1 MQVFDEATK
10 QWVNIRNCI
19 KIVLEHQSNLI
30 VFGYTSRV
38 DKVLNV
44 LIRNIYDYDLY
55 LKTDLDLYKGELLF
69 SKSKGVYFSP
79 INWDSDSIVMEQL
92 IKGQGSFPYVLS
104 RKYEAVE
111 NFDVFKG
118 KQIVKNTRTSY
129 ELAKHLDYT
138 FGLEFETSQGYIPED
153 ICYRDGLIPLR
164 DGSITA
170 PEYSTVVLK
179 GNQGISL
186 LHQQIETLKEY
197 TSFNKECS
205 LHVHLGNYP
214 LKPDTI
220 FNLYK
225 VCKYLENELE
235 SILPRLTFCSRA
247 YKDNEKD
254 YCKKLKNY
262 SSFED
267 MYYKLVGRKFFGSFT
282 QAHPD
287 DRERKRKW
295 NVVNRYYFVNF
306 INALCYKV
314 NKTIEFRFLR
324 PTYNFKK
331 ILLWLYIFNGILK
344 YAEKYYNQDCYVTLK
359 IIMKKCYPE
368 KLVNEL
374 CKGIQRLRVLTI
386 NQTNN
391 GDLIGAEVWMEDA
404 LFNDLK
410 I

>member
-10 QWVNIRNCI
+10 QWVNIQNCK
-19 KIVLEHQSNLI
+19 KIVLEYQSDLV

-38 DKVLNV
+38 DKVLKV
-44 LIRNIYDYDLY
+44 LIRNNYDDDLY
-55 LKTDLDLYKGELLF
+55 FETDLDLYKGELLF
-69 SKSKGVYFSP
+69 SKSRGVYFSP
-79 INWDSDSIVMEQL
+79 INWDADSIVMEQL
-92 IKGQGSFPYVLS
+92 IKGQGNFPYVLS

-111 NFDVFKG
+111 NFDIFKG
-118 KQIVKNTRTSY
+118 KQVVKDTKTSY
-129 ELAKHLDYT
+129 KLAKHLDYT

-153 ICYRDGLIPLR
+153 ICYQDGLIPLR

-170 PEYSTVVLK
+170 PEYSTVVLN

-287 DRERKRKW
+287 DKERKRKW

-344 YAEKYYNQDCYVTLK
+344 YSEKYYNPDCYVTLK
-359 IIMKKCYPE
+359 IIMEKCYPKE
-368 KLVNEL
+368 LAEEL
-374 CKGIQRLRVLTI
+374 CKGIQRLQVLTI
-386 NQTNN
+386 NQINN
-391 GDLIGAEVWMEDA
+391 GDQIGAEVWMEDE

>member
-10 QWVNIRNCI
+10 QWVNIQNCK
-19 KIVLEHQSNLI
+19 KIVLEYQSDLV
-30 VFGYTSRV
+30 VFGYTSRI
-38 DKVLNV
+38 DKVLKV
-44 LIRNIYDYDLY
+44 LIRNNYDDDLY
-55 LKTDLDLYKGELLF
+55 FETDLDLYKGELLF
-69 SKSKGVYFSP
+69 SKSRGVYFSP
-79 INWDSDSIVMEQL
+79 INWDSDSIIMEQL
-92 IKGQGSFPYVLS
+92 IKGQGNFPYVLS

-111 NFDVFKG
+111 NFAVFKG
-118 KQIVKNTRTSY
+118 KQVVKDIKTSY

-170 PEYSTVVLK
+170 PEYSTVVLN

-287 DRERKRKW
+287 DKERKRKW

-344 YAEKYYNQDCYVTLK
+344 YSEKYYNPDCYITLR
-359 IIMKKCYPE
+359 IIIKKCYPE
-368 KLVNEL
+368 ELANEL
-374 CKGIQRLRVLTI
+374 CKGLQRLRALTI
-386 NQTNN
+386 NQINN
-391 GDLIGAEVWMEDA
+391 GDQIGAEVWMEDE

>member
-10 QWVNIRNCI
+10 QWVNIRDCK
-19 KIVLEHQSNLI
+19 KIVLEYQSDLV
-30 VFGYTSRV
+30 VFGYTSRI
-38 DKVLNV
+38 DKVLKV
-44 LIRNIYDYDLY
+44 LIKTSYYDDLY
-55 LKTDLDLYKGELLF
+55 FETDLDLYKGELLF
-69 SKSKGVYFSP
+69 SKSRGVYFSP
-79 INWDSDSIVMEQL
+79 INWDSDSIIMEQL
-92 IKGQGSFPYVLS
+92 IKGQGNFPYVLS

-111 NFDVFKG
+111 NFAVFKG
-118 KQIVKNTRTSY
+118 KQVVKDIKTSY

-170 PEYSTVVLK
+170 PEYSTVVLN

-214 LKPDTI
+214 LKPNTI

-287 DRERKRKW
+287 DKERKRKW

-344 YAEKYYNQDCYVTLK
+344 YSEKYYNPDCYITLR
-359 IIMKKCYPE
+359 IIIKKCYPE
-368 KLVNEL
+368 ELANEL
-374 CKGIQRLRVLTI
+374 CKGLQRLRALTI
-386 NQTNN
+386 NQINN
-391 GDLIGAEVWMEDA
+391 GDQIGAEVWMEDE

>member
-10 QWVNIRNCI
+10 QWVNIQNCK
-19 KIVLEHQSNLI
+19 KIVLEYQSDLI
-30 VFGYTSRV
+30 IFGYTSRV
-38 DKVLNV
+38 DKVLKV
-44 LIRNIYDYDLY
+44 LIRNNYDDDLY
-55 LKTDLDLYKGELLF
+55 FETDLDLYKGELLF
-69 SKSKGVYFSP
+69 SKSRGVYFSP

-92 IKGQGSFPYVLS
+92 IKGQGNFPYVLS

-111 NFDVFKG
+111 NFDIFKG
-118 KQIVKNTRTSY
+118 KQVVKDIKTSY
-129 ELAKHLDYT
+129 KLAKHLDYT

-170 PEYSTVVLK
+170 PEYSTVVLS

-287 DRERKRKW
+287 DKERKRKW

-344 YAEKYYNQDCYVTLK
+344 YSEKYYNPDCYVTLK

-368 KLVNEL
+368 ELAEEL
-374 CKGIQRLRVLTI
+374 CKGIQRLRALTI
-386 NQTNN
+386 NQINN
-391 GDLIGAEVWMEDA
+391 GDNIGAEVWMEDE

>member
-10 QWVNIRNCI
+10 QWVNIQNCK
-19 KIVLEHQSNLI
+19 KIVLEYQSDLV
-30 VFGYTSRV
+30 VFGYTSRI
-38 DKVLNV
+38 DKVLKV
-44 LIRNIYDYDLY
+44 LIKTSYDDDLY
-55 LKTDLDLYKGELLF
+55 FETDLDLYKGELLF
-69 SKSKGVYFSP
+69 SKSRGVYFSP
-79 INWDSDSIVMEQL
+79 INWDADSIVMEQL
-92 IKGQGSFPYVLS
+92 IKGQGNFPYVLS

-111 NFDVFKG
+111 NFAVFKG
-118 KQIVKNTRTSY
+118 KQVVKDIKTSY

-153 ICYRDGLIPLR
+153 ICYQDGLIPLR

-225 VCKYLENELE
+225 VCKYLENELK
-235 SILPRLTFCSRA
+235 SILPRFTFCSGV
-247 YKDNEKD
+247 YKNNEKD

-287 DRERKRKW
+287 DKERKRKW

-344 YAEKYYNQDCYVTLK
+344 YSEKYYNPDCYITLR
-359 IIMKKCYPE
+359 IIIKKCYPE
-368 KLVNEL
+368 ELANEL
-374 CKGIQRLRVLTI
+374 CKGLQRLRALTI
-386 NQTNN
+386 NQINN
-391 GDLIGAEVWMEDA
+391 GDQIGAEVWMEDE

>member
-1 MQVFDEATK
+1 MQVFDEITK
-10 QWVNIRNCI
+10 QWVNIQNCK
-19 KIVLEHQSNLI
+19 KIVLEHQSDLV

-38 DKVLNV
+38 DKVLKI
-44 LIRNIYDYDLY
+44 LIKTSYDEDLY
-55 LKTDLDLYKGELLF
+55 FETDLDLYKGELLF
-69 SKSKGVYFSP
+69 SKSRGVYFSP

-92 IKGQGSFPYVLS
+92 IKGQGNFPYVLS

-111 NFDVFKG
+111 NFDVFKD
-118 KQIVKNTRTSY
+118 KQVVKDVRTSY

-170 PEYSTVVLK
+170 PEYSTVILS

-235 SILPRLTFCSRA
+235 SILPRLTFYSRT

-287 DRERKRKW
+287 DKERKRKW

-344 YAEKYYNQDCYVTLK
+344 YSEKYYNPDCYITLK

-368 KLVNEL
+368 ELANEL
-374 CKGIQRLRVLTI
+374 CKGIQRLRALTI
-386 NQTNN
+386 NQINN
-391 GDLIGAEVWMEDA
+391 GDHIGAEVWMEDN

-410 I
+410 L

>member
-111 NFDVFKG
+111 NFDIFKG

-225 VCKYLENELE
+225 VCKYLENELK
-235 SILPRLTFCSRA
+235 SILPRFTFCSGV
-247 YKDNEKD
+247 YKNNEKD

-359 IIMKKCYPE
+359 IIMEKCYPE

-391 GDLIGAEVWMEDA
+391 GDLIGAEVWMEDE

>member
-10 QWVNIRNCI
+10 QWVNIRDCI
-19 KIVLEHQSNLI
+19 KIVLEHQSDLI

-44 LIRNIYDYDLY
+44 LIKNDYDYDLY

-69 SKSKGVYFSP
+69 SKYKGIYFSP
-79 INWDSDSIVMEQL
+79 INWDTDSIVMEQL

-118 KQIVKNTRTSY
+118 KQIVKDTRTSY

-170 PEYSTVVLK
+170 PEYSTVVLN

-186 LHQQIETLKEY
+186 LYQQIETLKEY

-205 LHVHLGNYP
+205 LHVHFGNYP
-214 LKPDTI
+214 LEPNAI

-225 VCKYLENELE
+225 VCKTLENELE
-235 SILPRLTFCSRA
+235 RILPLLTFRSSA

-267 MYYKLVGRKFFGSFT
+267 MYYKLVGRKFLGSFT
-282 QAHPD
+282 QAHPE

-295 NVVNRYYFVNF
+295 NIANRYYFINF

-344 YAEKYYNQDCYVTLK
+344 YAEKYYNPDCYVTLK
-359 IIMKKCYPE
+359 IIMKKCYYKE
-368 KLVNEL
+368 LANEL
-374 CKGIQRLRVLTI
+374 CKGIQRLRVLRI

-391 GDLIGAEVWMEDA
+391 GDQIGAEVWMEDT
-404 LFNDLK
+404 LFNDLR